1 MRGHPNLGRQ
11 GGEATRHGGLAAG
24 TRECGVRPVVTLRT
38 LPARGGLTAPGRTGY
53 RRGNVLPTLHA
64 QILTTQQRPRQGAN
78 SLIISHCGYVNEL
91 LRGIHLQPRLRR
103 AT

>member
-1 MRGHPNLGRQ
+1 MRGHPNFGRE
-11 GGEATRHGGLAAG
+11 GREATRHVGLAAG
-24 TRECGVRPVVTLRT
+24 TRECGLRPVLALCA

-64 QILTTQQRPRQGAN
+64 QILTTQQRPRQGAIT
-78 SLIISHCGYVNEL
+78 LIISHCGYVNQL